1 MPLKRS
7 SGPRA
12 PRHVLYLE
20 QLDPD
25 AGKHELQKGGDDHD
39 VADRPD
45 GHKNALNDV
54 LRGESRE
61 GMKGRLIPAK
71 IVYVSVHL
79 HMIC

>member
-1 MPLKRS
+1 MPLARS
-7 SGPRA
+7 SGPCA

-25 AGKHELQKGGDDHD
+25 AGKHELQESGDDHD
-39 VADRPD
+39 VANRPD

-54 LRGESRE
+54 LWGDSKE

-71 IVYVSVHL
+71 TVSLHL
-79 HMIC
+79 RVIS